1 MLVNNG
7 KMSKKLGNTY
17 TLDDLEKKG
26 YSPMCFRLFCL
37 NTHYRKKLNFTFEGM
52 DAAKTSY
59 ERLKAQILKHKASP
73 APTDKAVLDKY
84 FAEFE
89 REITDDLNIPGA
101 LGVLFTMLKEKPSKD
116 IYDLAVKM
124 DAVFGLGFADMKEEA
139 PAAAENVPEEI
150 KAIAEERFAAR
161 QAKDW
166 AKSDELRNKLS
177 ELGYS
182 VKDAKD
188 GYTLTKN

>member
-1 MLVNNG
+1 MG
-7 KMSKKLGNTY
+7 
-17 TLDDLEKKG
+17 
-26 YSPMCFRLFCL
+26 R
-37 NTHYRKKLNFTFEGM
+37 
-52 DAAKTSY
+52 
-59 ERLKAQILKHKASP
+59 
-73 APTDKAVLDKY
+73 
-84 FAEFE
+84 
-89 REITDDLNIPGA
+89 
-101 LGVLFTMLKEKPSKD
+101 
-116 IYDLAVKM
+116 LAVKM

>member
-1 MLVNNG
+1 
-7 KMSKKLGNTY
+7 
-17 TLDDLEKKG
+17 
-26 YSPMCFRLFCL
+26 
-37 NTHYRKKLNFTFEGM
+37 M